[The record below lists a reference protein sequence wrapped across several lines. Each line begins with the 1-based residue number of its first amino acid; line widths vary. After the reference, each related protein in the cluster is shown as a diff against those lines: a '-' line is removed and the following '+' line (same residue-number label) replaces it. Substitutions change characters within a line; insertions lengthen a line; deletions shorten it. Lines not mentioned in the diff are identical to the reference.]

1 MNCQHCIEFLM
12 AYCDDE
18 LPEDERK
25 VFEQHMRMC
34 QSCWDYLESYR
45 TTVALAKSMGEEPPM
60 PKSCDEIPEDM
71 PKAMPE
77 VMLNAILAAR
87 KSSKTSS

>member
-12 AYCDDE
+12 AYCDNE
-18 LPEDERK
+18 LPVEERR

-45 TTVALAKSMGEEPPM
+45 TTVALAKSMGEEPAPQA
-60 PKSCDEIPEDM
+60 CNE
-71 PKAMPE
+71 MPE
-77 VMLNAILAAR
+77 TMIAAILSAR
-87 KSSKTSS
+87 RSPGHNV